1 MVLALNKEELLNH
14 RGKLVRHFKG
24 DLYQIINVAE
34 HTEEGTELV
43 IYRALYG
50 DCKIYARPL
59 SMFVEK
65 VPEGKENP
73 TGQEYRF
80 AKFSASSIKGEAT
93 KIVEN
98 YV

>member
-1 MVLALNKEELLNH
+1 MVSELKRILDH

-24 DLYQIINVAE
+24 DIYQIIDIAK
-34 HTEEGTELV
+34 HTESGEELV

-59 SMFVEK
+59 SMFMEK
-65 VPEGKENP
+65 VPEGVENP

-80 AKFSASSIKGEAT
+80 HKFTPVSVKD
-93 KIVEN
+93 K
-98 YV
+98 

>member
-1 MVLALNKEELLNH
+1 MVSELKRILDH

-24 DLYQIINVAE
+24 DIYQIIDIAK
-34 HTEEGTELV
+34 HTESGEELV

-59 SMFVEK
+59 SMFIEK

-80 AKFSASSIKGEAT
+80 AKFIASSVKV
-93 KIVEN
+93 KLLK
-98 YV
+98 